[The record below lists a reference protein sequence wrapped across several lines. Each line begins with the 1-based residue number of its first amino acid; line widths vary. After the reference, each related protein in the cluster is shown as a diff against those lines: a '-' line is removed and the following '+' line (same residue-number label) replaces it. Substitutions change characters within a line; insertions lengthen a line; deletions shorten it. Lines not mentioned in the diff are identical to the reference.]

1 MHFIADENIRN
12 CSFGA
17 LFREEDIQFQLVWE
31 RAPLRGIS
39 HATLLVI
46 EEEEEEAG
54 ID

>member
-1 MHFIADENIRN
+1 MKIFEIVR
-12 CSFGA
+12 SV
-17 LFREEDIQFQLVWE
+17 LFFEEEDIQFQLVWE